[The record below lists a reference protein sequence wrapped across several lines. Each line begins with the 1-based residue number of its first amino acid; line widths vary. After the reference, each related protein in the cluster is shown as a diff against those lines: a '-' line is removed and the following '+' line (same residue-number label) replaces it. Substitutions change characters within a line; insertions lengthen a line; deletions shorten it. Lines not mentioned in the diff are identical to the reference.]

1 MTLQELIQTTPVVLV
16 DFFAEWCGPCHT
28 LKPILQTVK
37 QHVGD
42 AVKIVKVDVDK
53 YREVAAEYQIRSM
66 PTLLLFKN
74 GELVWRHS
82 GVVGAQDLVRIIEQ
96 HK

>member
-1 MTLQELIQTTPVVLV
+1 MTLDELIHTNETVLV

-28 LKPILQTVK
+28 LKPILQQVK

-53 YREVAAEYQIRSM
+53 YRDIVAEYQIRSM
-66 PTLLLFKN
+66 PTLILFRN
-74 GELVWRHS
+74 GEIVWRYS
-82 GVVGAQDLVRIIEQ
+82 GVLSARDIVNVLNQN
-96 HK
+96 K